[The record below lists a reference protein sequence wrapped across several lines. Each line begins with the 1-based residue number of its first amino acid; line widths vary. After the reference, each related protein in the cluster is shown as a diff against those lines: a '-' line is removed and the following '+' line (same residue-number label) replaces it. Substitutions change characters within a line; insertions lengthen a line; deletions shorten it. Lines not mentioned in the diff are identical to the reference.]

1 MVTAVAGS
9 APKDLDYFPLTVSYS
24 EKLYAVGKIPGSFL
38 RREGREGEHATLTGR
53 LIDRPMRPLFP
64 DGFRNEVQII
74 NTVLSVDLDATPEMS
89 SMLGASLA
97 VSISDIPFDGP
108 VAGVYVGRVDG
119 KLIINPTIEEKEKSD
134 IDLAVAGTKYAINM
148 VEAGAA
154 EVTEEDIL
162 DALLLVMKQLKNF
175 VNSKKK
181 LLKMLVSQNA
191 NSNYLY
197 QMKKLLKNV
206 MIYLTKN

>member
-1 MVTAVAGS
+1 MAKKVYERDFYGKKLSIEVGELAKQSDGAVLVRLNDTAVLVTAVAGS

-108 VAGVYVGRVDG
+108 VAGVYELSCVLLSHGFVQLRVQ
-119 KLIINPTIEEKEKSD
+119 LE
-134 IDLAVAGTKYAINM
+134 
-148 VEAGAA
+148 
-154 EVTEEDIL
+154 
-162 DALLLVMKQLKNF
+162 LLLNPCLFRFCRILLRFQQCVLLIMPYLF
-175 VNSKKK
+175 PPFNS
-181 LLKMLVSQNA
+181 
-191 NSNYLY
+191 
-197 QMKKLLKNV
+197 
-206 MIYLTKN
+206 